1 MNKSGLEEVER
12 VIWEEIARDLD
23 RERGVEKCLC
33 FNRRFF
39 QYLRAA
45 APSFPLES
53 YSGDL
58 PAEGTAGLFLG
69 WQVLEAGRPL
79 LSPGEIF
86 SALGAK
92 GEARLFGYYSSPRPD
107 DLREWAGRA
116 EPGRLPPPEAVSLGA
131 IAGWLK
137 TGSFDRYTLRKR
149 GIYYECRLQK
159 DA

>member
-1 MNKSGLEEVER
+1 MNKSGLEEVEK
-12 VIWEEIARDLD
+12 VIWAEIARDLG

-45 APSFPLES
+45 DPSFPLES

-69 WQVLEAGRPL
+69 WQVLEADRPL

-86 SALGAK
+86 SALAAG
-92 GEARLFGYYSSPRPD
+92 GEARLFGFYSSPRPN
-107 DLREWAGRA
+107 DLRGWEGRA
-116 EPGRLPPPEAVSLGA
+116 EAGRLPPPAAASLGA

-137 TGSFDRYTLRKR
+137 SGSFDRYTLRKR

-159 DA
+159 GA